1 MLDWLPVMKVNRP
14 ITIIAA
20 LALAACGTC
29 SRPGEQAAVP
39 DPERC
44 SEILEQIRA
53 LRDGPQP
60 CENADECTVWHN
72 GAYWDGCPPEVNT
85 TSAGRLDELRGTFE
99 KEGCIAV
106 TERLCP
112 PRRVR
117 GCVLGECGKAP
128 PFKHKL
134 NAAQKKAY
142 DDKTEEA
149 EREAAEKARKD
160 EQAGRDAG

>member
-1 MLDWLPVMKVNRP
+1 MMVNCLPDMEEMRMNILV
-14 ITIIAA
+14 AA

-29 SRPGEQAAVP
+29 AKPQEQAEVP

-44 SEILEQIRA
+44 SELLEQIRA

-60 CENADECTVWHN
+60 CESQDECTVWHN
-72 GAYWDGCPPEVNT
+72 GAYWDGCPPEVN
-85 TSAGRLDELRGTFE
+85 AGNAARLDELRGTFE
-99 KEGCIAV
+99 QEGCVAV

-117 GCVLGECGKAP
+117 GCVLGTCGADP

-134 NAAQKKAY
+134 NPEQQKVY
-142 DDKTEEA
+142 DEKVEEA
-149 EREAAEKARKD
+149 DREAAEKARKD
-160 EQAGRDAG
+160 EPVDP